1 MAKESMK
8 AREVKRMRL
17 AAKYAQKR
25 AELKKIVN
33 SGVDEE
39 KRAEAY
45 EAAQKLQ
52 SLPKNSNPIRI
63 HNRCKITGR
72 PKGYMRQ
79 FDISRIQFR
88 EMASAGLIPGVKKA
102 SW

>member
-1 MAKESMK
+1 MK
-8 AREVKRMRL
+8 AREVKRAKL
-17 AAKYAQKR
+17 VAKYAAKR
-25 AELKKIVN
+25 AELKKIVQ
-33 SGVDEE
+33 SGVNEE
-39 KRAEAY
+39 NRAEAF

-52 SLPKNSNPIRI
+52 SLPKNSNPIRV
-63 HNRCKITGR
+63 HNRCTLTGR

-79 FDISRIQFR
+79 FGLSRIQFR